1 MVVTVIIFTDAP
13 GLLWNYCSLVISFFL
28 FFFCLSV
35 YLSIH
40 PTNHLSCVCTM
51 VSREIGNRINSMYI
65 YIYPD
70 IPCLIALFIVLRRYC
85 SFFCFVFCFCFFFL
99 NKLNVVA
106 NLCQASLLVPFFF
119 SFFWWGVAGCTCS
132 IWKLPRQGFN
142 WRPMPQQHGIQ
153 AMSVIYTT
161 AHNNARSPAHRVRPG
176 IEYASSWTVVG
187 FVTCWATRG
196 TSSLW
201 HFSNST

>member
-1 MVVTVIIFTDAP
+1 MKLLFSGYIF
-13 GLLWNYCSLVISFFL
+13 LSFFL
-28 FFFCLSV
+28 LSV
-35 YLSIH
+35 CLSIH
-40 PTNHLSCVCTM
+40 PSNQPSIMCLYYGLQ
-51 VSREIGNRINSMYI
+51 RNRKQNQQYVYI
-65 YIYPD
+65 YISRHTLSYCTFYCASQ
-70 IPCLIALFIVLRRYC
+70 ILLFFL
-85 SFFCFVFCFCFFFL
+85 FCFLFLFFFL

-161 AHNNARSPAHRVRPG
+161 AHNNARSPAHRARPG
-176 IEYASSWTVVG
+176 IE
-187 FVTCWATRG
+187 
-196 TSSLW
+196 
-201 HFSNST
+201 